1 MNKFIYTY
9 SDHKLTKLKSQTITV
24 NKMLY
29 LRQEIFYNSSN
40 LEH

>member
-1 MNKFIYTY
+1 MNKLIYTY

-29 LRQEIFYNSSN
+29 LRREIFYNSRN
-40 LEH
+40 FEH